1 MFSQMFYTLKDFLVN
16 VYNAFNNLWSF
27 EFSIGT
33 LKITFPAMLTS
44 ALVVLMAIFLIRKFI
59 L

>member
-1 MFSQMFYTLKDFLVN
+1 MFSEMFYTLKDFFIN
-16 VYNAFNNLWSF
+16 VYNAFNNLWTW

-33 LKITFPAMLTS
+33 FTISFPTMLTS
-44 ALVVLMAIFLIRKFI
+44 ALVVLMGLFLIKKFI